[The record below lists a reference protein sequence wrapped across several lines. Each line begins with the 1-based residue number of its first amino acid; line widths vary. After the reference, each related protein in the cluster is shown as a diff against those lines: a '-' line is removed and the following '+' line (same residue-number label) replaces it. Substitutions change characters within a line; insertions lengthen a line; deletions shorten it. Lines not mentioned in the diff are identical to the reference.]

1 MNIDKYLQA
10 SDHVAN
16 YLTESW
22 VSTIKNLIKSSFKNI
37 GKGWFNLNVELL
49 ETYMH
54 SKFHRFLYMV
64 KLMMCDAMRSMSEKS
79 LQDFV
84 SFITKHLSA
93 KIKISAIDKV
103 EVSLSKLEKARPS
116 PKKEKEKEEKREP
129 FNV

>member
-1 MNIDKYLQA
+1 MIIDKSFQA

-16 YLTESW
+16 YLTENW
-22 VSTIKNLIKSSFKNI
+22 ISTIKNLIRSSFKNI

-54 SKFHRFLYMV
+54 SKLRRFLYMV
-64 KLMMCDAMRSMSEKS
+64 KLMMSDAMRFMSEKS
-79 LQDFV
+79 LQDYV

-103 EVSLSKLEKARPS
+103 EVSLKQIVKGLN
-116 PKKEKEKEEKREP
+116 KKENLSTL
-129 FNV
+129 NVL